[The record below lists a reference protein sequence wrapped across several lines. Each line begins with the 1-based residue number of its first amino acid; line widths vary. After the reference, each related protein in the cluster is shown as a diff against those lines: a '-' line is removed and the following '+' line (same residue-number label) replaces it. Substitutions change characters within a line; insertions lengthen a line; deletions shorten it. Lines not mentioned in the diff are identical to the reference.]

1 MNKLFLLYF
10 ISIISTELQSTKEF
24 RYRHFRE
31 GDVSAH
37 ILTTTKRSIVT
48 LEQGLGTSISDREDA
63 LSMANR
69 TGAKAVING
78 SFFKRGGKFN
88 GYPENALRINSQ
100 QLVST
105 MFQRGCFGFGHG
117 YGCFIGKQQPSCII
131 QLNEQN
137 ITIDRINIPQ
147 NGNETIMFTQVFGK
161 TTKSY
166 FPGYIELIVRCY
178 RMERGG
184 APCFKIIGA
193 NKNQNSYIHPGEII
207 ISLPYT
213 DSIEELLTNPNNQEP
228 LGIIHASIY
237 HTYITSDDE
246 ELIQYWNYIPNII
259 EGTPSLVINQT
270 ETTAE
275 EMAEELMSG
284 VPLERFNDTVAA
296 NFHDPIQRNWLI
308 NEKHPRT
315 AVGYNRFN
323 QMIFVVVD
331 GRQPNIPGMTL
342 PELATFMKNLG
353 CTGAINLGGGGDSVM
368 VVNGEVKNIPSGP
381 SISEGRPELRPISNA
396 FCIF

>member
-10 ISIISTELQSTKEF
+10 ISMISSNLQSTKEF

-37 ILTTTKRSIVT
+37 ILTTTKKANVT
-48 LEQGLGTSISDREDA
+48 LELGIGSNISDREDA
-63 LSMANR
+63 VSIARR

-88 GYPENALRINSQ
+88 GYPENTLKIDSHI
-100 QLVST
+100 LVST
-105 MFQRGCFGFGHG
+105 MFNRGCFGFGHG
-117 YGCFIGKQQPSCII
+117 HGSFIDKLQPSCII
-131 QLNEQN
+131 QLNEQ
-137 ITIDRINIPQ
+137 IIKIDRINIPQ
-147 NGNETIMFTQVFGK
+147 NGDETIIFTRAFGER
-161 TTKSY
+161 TKSY
-166 FPGYIELIVRCY
+166 FPGYIELIARCY
-178 RMERGG
+178 RKERGG
-184 APCFKIIGA
+184 VSCFKIIGA
-193 NKNQNSYIHPGEII
+193 NKNQNSYIQPGEII
-207 ISLPYT
+207 ISLPHT

-228 LGIIHASIY
+228 LGIIHVNIY
-237 HTYITSDDE
+237 HSYMTSNDE
-246 ELIQYWNYIPNII
+246 ELTQYWNNIPNII

-270 ETTAE
+270 ETTAA

-284 VPLERFNDTVAA
+284 VPLDTVHA

-342 PELATFMKNLG
+342 PELATFMKNLD
-353 CTGAINLGGGGDSVM
+353 CIGAINLGGGGDSVM

-381 SISEGRPELRPISNA
+381 PSISEGRPELRPISNA